1 MAKREVSV
9 EHRKLFLKYDFLFI
23 SAKFY
28 KFKYL
33 FLWLVD
39 KIYIYIYISFI
50 AFKLSYEFM
59 LKNE

>member
-39 KIYIYIYISFI
+39 KIYIYIYIFPSLHLNF
-50 AFKLSYEFM
+50 LM
-59 LKNE
+59 NLC